1 MKILIKFDYEN
12 KTYYVYQEDNSIK
25 YGTSE
30 NIKYISDSDKN
41 VIIYVINL
49 LRPSK
54 YLIKLTPFIFNGKK
68 FDIYLDTK
76 TKFKLFNPLPNDDEI
91 VKFNSIF
98 NDFPFE
104 FNIEFNDK
112 EKKFIRKTINYGK
125 KTIIVFVAAATML
138 TNLSFFPNIVR
149 ELKIDSYTTHMQ
161 EVTSSNKNISDEEF
175 LSKINKAITNNNNL
189 SNEEKI
195 FMISNSFFFL
205 DNKEYIN
212 FESLINRLKSI
223 RIEYSP
229 LESNEKI
236 EGQYQR
242 IKNVI
247 YIYKSPNFESTNPVV
262 LAHEF
267 MHACQD
273 FGPTNYNSFLVETV
287 NNITTSEYYE
297 LDGSYLNYVNYAR
310 ALMEILGGEPFKE
323 FQCYPKEGL
332 IVNELSKIID
342 SHTKAIKLL
351 NDLDNYKSLTLNVDV
366 YDNESVKLLKEE
378 IYNSIKDYYETKF
391 HRNMEDDLI
400 MLYYLNQDLFI
411 SKIKEEYGL
420 EDEYNIVYVKNKF
433 YLNSIST
440 NSNENNLIIV
450 IDKKNSEISEPINI
464 ELNDLNRVI
473 KNKLVK

>member
-30 NIKYISDSDKN
+30 NMKYISDSDKN
-41 VIIYVINL
+41 IIIDIINL

-76 TKFKLFNPLPNDDEI
+76 TKFKLFDPLPNEDEL
-91 VKFNSIF
+91 VKLNSIF

-104 FNIEFNDK
+104 FNIEFSDK

-125 KTIIVFVAAATML
+125 KTIVVFVAVATML
-138 TNLSFFPNIVR
+138 TNLSFFPNIVDNV
-149 ELKIDSYTTHMQ
+149 KIASYTAHIQ
-161 EVTSSNKNISDEEF
+161 EVTSSNKNMSDDEF
-175 LSKINKAITNNNNL
+175 LSKISKAITSNNNL
-189 SNEEKI
+189 SKEEKV
-195 FMISNSFFFL
+195 FMIANSFFFL
-205 DNKEYIN
+205 DNKEYIDL
-212 FESLINRLKSI
+212 ESLISRLETI
-223 RIEYSP
+223 RIEYTP
-229 LESNEKI
+229 LESNEGVD
-236 EGQYQR
+236 GQYR
-242 IKNVI
+242 RVENVI
-247 YIYKSPNFESTNPVV
+247 CIYRSPSFETTNHVI

-273 FGPTNYNSFLVETV
+273 FGLTNYNSFLVETV

-297 LDGSYLNYVNYAR
+297 NDLSYLNYINYTR
-310 ALMEILGGEPFKE
+310 ALMEILGGKPFKE

-332 IVNELSKIID
+332 IVNELSKVID
-342 SHTKAIKLL
+342 SPTKAIKLL
-351 NDLDNYKSLTLNVDV
+351 NDLDNYKSLTLNSDV
-366 YDNESVKLLKEE
+366 YGNETVKLLKEE
-378 IYNSIKDYYETKF
+378 IYNSIKDYYEAKY
-391 HRNMEDDLI
+391 HRDMEDDLI

-420 EDEYNIVYVKNKF
+420 EDEYSIVYVKNKS
-433 YLNSIST
+433 YLNTILTS
-440 NSNENNLIIV
+440 SNENNLVVV
-450 IDKKNSEISEPINI
+450 IDRKNSEISEPINI
-464 ELNDLNRVI
+464 ELNDLNRVL